1 MEGYIDVHNHGLFGV
16 DDGAGSLD
24 ESLAMLRMAYEDG
37 VRGVI
42 LTPHA
47 HYRRG
52 RATPEE
58 IREKVAQLQEQ
69 VTEVCPGLRLYA
81 GNELYY
87 DSEMPERIDNK
98 EVCRLGDSR
107 YVLVEFSPDV
117 RFSEMKRA
125 FHEIMSVGAVP
136 ILAHVERYECL
147 YENTDRVPEL
157 WESGVYFQANASG
170 VLGDHGK
177 QEKKFLK
184 RLLKAGLIQL
194 IGSDAHDSKARRPIL
209 SECAAYVQKKYGE
222 ETMRECFMENPEKI
236 LSNRSL

>member
-16 DDGAGSLD
+16 DDGAGSLE

-58 IREKVAQLQEQ
+58 IREKVALLQEKI
-69 VTEVCPGLRLYA
+69 TDVCPELRLYA

-98 EVCRLGDSR
+98 EVCRLADSR
-107 YVLVEFSPDV
+107 YVLVEFSPGIG
-117 RFSEMKRA
+117 FSEMKRA
-125 FHEIMSVGAVP
+125 FREIMSVGVMP
-136 ILAHVERYECL
+136 VLAHVERYECL
-147 YENTDRVPEL
+147 YEDKDLVQEL
-157 WESGVYFQANASG
+157 WEMGVYFQANASG
-170 VLGDHGK
+170 VLGYYSSR
-177 QEKKFLK
+177 EKKFLK
-184 RLLKAGLIQL
+184 RLLKAGYIQL
-194 IGSDAHDSKARRPIL
+194 IATDAHETEERKPVL
-209 SECAAYVQKKYGE
+209 SVCAAYVRKKYGE
-222 ETMRECFMENPEKI
+222 ETVRACFFENPEKI
-236 LSNRSL
+236 LNNQPL